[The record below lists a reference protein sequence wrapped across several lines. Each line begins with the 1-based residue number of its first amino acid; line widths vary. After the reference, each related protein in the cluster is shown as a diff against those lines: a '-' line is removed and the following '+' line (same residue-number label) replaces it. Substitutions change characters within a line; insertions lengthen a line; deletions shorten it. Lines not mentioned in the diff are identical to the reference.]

1 MVQLIERSI
10 WRGSSGDRYDYHV
23 LPLGGLMKN
32 VLGNYIFARRNAS
45 GSWDA
50 VYVGQGL
57 LDGDFSQHFM
67 AREIRDKAVTHIHF
81 RENPIESA
89 RWIEMADILD
99 GNPEAYAPE
108 GCNAPP
114 VHEPANKVTT
124 ADLASMAMWRLR

>member
-1 MVQLIERSI
+1 MLHLIEPSR
-10 WRGSSGDRYDYHV
+10 WRGSSGDRYDYQA
-23 LPLGGLMKN
+23 LPLGTPMRD

-45 GSWDA
+45 GRWDA

-57 LDGDFSQHFM
+57 LSADFSNHFM
-67 AREIRDKAVTHIHF
+67 GREIRDKAVTHVHF
-81 RENPIESA
+81 HENPVEVA

-114 VHEPANKVTT
+114 VHEPSMPAGA
-124 ADLASMAMWRLR
+124 ADLATMAMWRLR